1 MKNSFKKLILN
12 ESSEPYYVTIYEE
25 SNAFGPEEGGYVTYG
40 WEATSSKRFNSE
52 EQAQLYQQE
61 FIEGAD
67 IIETKPDCVHIRD
80 EWDDEYLVA
89 VESASKRGHLNS
101 PARNWAEMEL
111 DIPQKGP
118 WFDDTGKRVYE
129 DPKVTAERAQKKV
142 QLGKEYEAALKS
154 VTTKNELI
162 QVLLDRKYDSV
173 RDDYR
178 ELAGDVTKKIYPD
191 SQISEQLKEALG
203 QDYSYIPTIDSL
215 DYMQPHRNGDM
226 TPYLDTKKFKSA
238 LDAVGEDAF
247 KIRSSRLRGVS
258 EADLKD
264 EFGGNDMQPWNFFK
278 DFDSSADG
286 FNEFYFFFK
295 GNFPKKELKE
305 ANGPVD
311 RTSFDWNDEDEQD
324 YYFEDEHWKD
334 MMADAVI
341 PGNKFFSEGKDW
353 TWKQSVAGPL
363 HIDFDNWEAWEAI
376 SEEGETG
383 YFVVD
388 VDTEFIDWGPVDTEK
403 EAIEFLYSKSDDE
416 DYEDDYFKLEES
428 KQMRISRKR
437 RSLNEDALEYAKKA
451 TTTVDLDMQA
461 ALDYTETAHKNI
473 ETVMK
478 DKHKEVD
485 QFLKDSEE
493 NKLQKNAGRKKLHL
507 DENLFEDSSQYTLVY
522 RNEAGST
529 CGRDYFSNAKEA
541 VDWLTKIS
549 KIYKEES
556 EHNDNKVALLEVEN
570 DRGIIIASACAD
582 DDWEVTHVGQ
592 ILDEKAVRMPKG
604 KSFKVK
610 NVTKKQATDAINDK
624 MKGASA
630 AERTKILKELADKI
644 PEEDVKA
651 ATEDIKKSLKDKGL
665 TEQDKEILK
674 KKTKIDPKIIDGAD
688 SFFTLIDNLMDAG
701 CGIIFIIGLIWDIV
715 PLITPGEA
723 IPGYGIVDA
732 IISYIPEGVVLAGV
746 ADFAIQLVKKGGYWV
761 KDTAINSIS
770 KLPDKNTDSEINE
783 DVAVME
789 PPKTRK
795 PRKTTIFD
803 SYWDEIYTRLA
814 RTTSDPASVPYKGI
828 YDYDTEMGIP
838 TSAFERP
845 GYDGIT
851 IKVDPDK
858 NSLDYARDIAQE
870 YELFY
875 IEKKDKNLRTGKVYD
890 MMIIYIPEDEP
901 APHHAPPERSS
912 SGRRGRRKVAVG
924 EDMENKSIKSLA
936 EGSKYNAAEE
946 EVFWKLAKEKMTP
959 EAYKELCKTHGKD
972 CEECLQESIT
982 VIDTNLETYIP
993 SNEYARDFLDR
1004 MRNEGKI
1011 KQVDEYINIHYPDGI
1026 LEKDLDMLLAYENDA
1041 ITSWIETSPE
1051 PYDGRV
1057 SGIK

>member
-1 MKNSFKKLILN
+1 MKNSFKKLILS

-25 SNAFGPEEGGYVTYG
+25 SSAFGPEEGGYVTYG
-40 WEATSSKRFNSE
+40 WEATSSKKFNSE

-129 DPKVTAERAQKKV
+129 DPKVTAERAQRRIE
-142 QLGKEYEAALKS
+142 LGKEYESALKS
-154 VTTKNELI
+154 VKTEKELI
-162 QVLLDRKYDSV
+162 RVLLDRKYESV
-173 RDDYR
+173 RDDYKDLMR
-178 ELAGDVTKKIYPD
+178 DIVRKIYPD
-191 SQISEQLKEALG
+191 SPISEKLKEALG
-203 QDYSYIPTIDSL
+203 QDYSHIPTIDSL
-215 DYMQPHRNGDM
+215 DYMQPRRNGNM

-238 LDAVGEDAF
+238 LDAIGKDAF

-264 EFGGNDMQPWNFFK
+264 EFGGSGMNPWNFFK

-295 GNFPKKELKE
+295 GDFPKKELKE

-324 YYFEDEHWKD
+324 YYFEDEQWKD

-376 SEEGETG
+376 SDEGETG

-388 VDTEFIDWGPVDTEK
+388 VDTEFIDWGPVDTEE

-416 DYEDDYFKLEES
+416 DYEDDYFELTEGKE
-428 KQMRISRKR
+428 MRISRKR

-493 NKLQKNAGRKKLHL
+493 NKLQKNANRKKLHL
-507 DENLFEDSSQYTLVY
+507 DEGADTSSDDKRKTYAGHVISAIKKDTGYKPTFRYDNPSNVKLEYMLSKLDLRTEDDQYTL
-522 RNEAGST
+522 
-529 CGRDYFSNAKEA
+529 D
-541 VDWLTKIS
+541 S
-549 KIYKEES
+549 KKL
-556 EHNDNKVALLEVEN
+556 K
-570 DRGIIIASACAD
+570 DRQ
-582 DDWEVTHVGQ
+582 EQ
-592 ILDEKAVRMPKG
+592 FRKILDT
-604 KSFKVK
+604 F
-610 NVTKKQATDAINDK
+610 
-624 MKGASA
+624 
-630 AERTKILKELADKI
+630 
-644 PEEDVKA
+644 
-651 ATEDIKKSLKDKGL
+651 KDKG
-665 TEQDKEILK
+665 
-674 KKTKIDPKIIDGAD
+674 
-688 SFFTLIDNLMDAG
+688 
-701 CGIIFIIGLIWDIV
+701 
-715 PLITPGEA
+715 
-723 IPGYGIVDA
+723 Y
-732 IISYIPEGVVLAGV
+732 
-746 ADFAIQLVKKGGYWV
+746 V
-761 KDTAINSIS
+761 KDYS
-770 KLPDKNTDSEINE
+770 LPNNASYMRGAFTVICNKGYPENLQE

-851 IKVDPDK
+851 IKVDPDN

-901 APHHAPPERSS
+901 APHHAPPERSA

-924 EDMENKSIKSLA
+924 EDIENKSIKSLA

-982 VIDTNLETYIP
+982 VIDTNLYTYIP
-993 SNEYARDFLDR
+993 SNEYAREFLDK

-1011 KQVDEYINIHYPDGI
+1011 NQVDEYINSHYPDGI

-1041 ITSWIETSPE
+1041 ITTWIENSPE

-1057 SGIK
+1057 SGIE